1 MYYLFAGFVRS
12 NIDVTSFFPS
22 VMKRGFMMGLLSAVG
37 FLALGL
43 QALLREKIK
52 SWILISSL
60 VL

>member
-1 MYYLFAGFVRS
+1 LYYLFAGFVRS

-22 VMKRGFMMGLLSAVG
+22 VMKRGFMMGLLSAGG
-37 FLALGL
+37 FLAVGL

>member
-1 MYYLFAGFVRS
+1 MGFVRS

-22 VMKRGFMMGLLSAVG
+22 VMKRGFMMGLLSAGG
-37 FLALGL
+37 FLAVGL